1 MSIGARRT
9 LIAGG
14 ILLVIGAT
22 YLVTRDGGVVVS
34 TATAIRDTLSVSI
47 GVEGRTRPRDLY
59 TVTAPASGRMA
70 RIRLEEGTEVDAGDT
85 VARLLP
91 TLEDPRTLAT
101 LRADVDAARAAYLE
115 AESGV
120 EQARI
125 RASQARREADRRA
138 ALTDAGG
145 LSREAIEQADLQAR
159 VAERSLEAARA
170 TLQAAAAR
178 RDAAET
184 RLLGAAGDVDERAVM
199 TVTSP
204 VSGRVL
210 RIPDASERVVTAGTP
225 LMELAD
231 VQGLEVVFD
240 VLSEDAVRVASGQDL
255 RLTEWGGDAHL
266 TGTVRVV
273 TRSGYTKVS
282 ALGVE
287 EQRVDVI
294 GDLDVIPGSLGA
306 GYRVA
311 GDIVVWHGED
321 VLTVPTSAIFRSDR
335 GWAAYAV
342 SDGRAQLTAVEIGRR
357 NTERAEITG
366 GLQAGA
372 EVVLFPPAAL
382 EDETAV
388 RVEDG
393 SP

>member
-1 MSIGARRT
+1 MKVGARRA
-9 LIAGG
+9 LIAGAV
-14 ILLVIGAT
+14 LAVIGAT
-22 YLVTRDGGVVVS
+22 YLVTRDGGVAVS
-34 TATAIRDTLSVSI
+34 TATAVRDTLSVSI

-59 TVTAPASGRMA
+59 TVTAPASGRLA
-70 RIRLEEGTEVDAGDT
+70 RIRLEEGAEVGAGDT
-85 VARLLP
+85 VARMLP

-101 LRADVDAARAAYLE
+101 LRANVDAARAAYLE

-145 LSREAIEQADLQAR
+145 LSREAIEQAELQAR
-159 VAERSLEAARA
+159 VAERTLEAARA

-199 TVTSP
+199 SVTSP
-204 VSGRVL
+204 VSGHVL
-210 RIPDASERVVTAGTP
+210 QIPDASERVVSAGMP
-225 LMELAD
+225 LVELAD
-231 VQGLEVVFD
+231 VRGLEVVFD
-240 VLSEDAVRVASGQDL
+240 VLSEDAVRIEPGQAL
-255 RLTEWGGDAHL
+255 QVTEWGGDAHL

-294 GDLDVIPGSLGA
+294 GDLDEIPGSLGA

-311 GDIVVWHGED
+311 GNIVVWRGED

-335 GWAAYAV
+335 GWVVYTV
-342 SDGRAQLTAVEIGRR
+342 SGGRAQRTEVEIGRR
-357 NTERAEITG
+357 NPERAEVTA
-366 GLQAGA
+366 GLQPGA

-382 EDETAV
+382 EDGSSV
-388 RVEDG
+388 RVEDR